1 MISYDAVLGCYNN
14 VTLNEWRMC
23 RMNETKVLEE
33 IAALRKDF
41 NDQIEELKTIIRF
54 ALGGS
59 PSSLQSNGTL
69 SDGYVLKMMTSKQH
83 AAMQMWLFAG
93 MKGADMARRMGCSRN
108 TARLHLKALWTKMG
122 TEDKNDISRRLMP
135 VFDEVSDEE
144 YAEWSGGLPKNWA
157 ATYDEG
163 RVDPY
168 LHLYVKNKADTY
180 DRSKT

>member
-1 MISYDAVLGCYNN
+1 MISYDAVLGCYDN
-14 VTLNEWRMC
+14 VTLNEEVVRMS
-23 RMNETKVLEE
+23 ETRVLEE
-33 IAALRKDF
+33 IAALRKEL
-41 NDQIEELKTIIRF
+41 NDRIDELQTVIRF

-59 PSSLQSNGTL
+59 PSSTQSSDTL
-69 SDGYVLKMMTSKQH
+69 SDGYVLKLMTSKQH

-135 VFDEVSDEE
+135 VFEKVSEEE

-163 RVDPY
+163 RADPY
-168 LHLYVKNKADTY
+168 LYLYVKNKADTY